1 MHEKQSVFLIDN
13 VTDGLSLHSV
23 ETGHL
28 IRSFPTKPSIPKS
41 KDVAFGEKG
50 TIVVGGGDR
59 GSVYVFDR
67 KQGTQ
72 LQKLQHARE
81 GMVQSI
87 AVRPWQL
94 QQIYIRE
101 FSAPPRCMTGRH
113 IPRSSLP
120 CQATL
125 QTRKSLSG
133 GTNIV
138 GRGVRTL
145 HRRRALK

>member
-28 IRSFPTKPSIPKS
+28 IRSFPTKLSIPKS

-59 GSVYVFDR
+59 GSVYVFDH
-67 KQGTQ
+67 KQGTR
-72 LQKLQHARE
+72 LQKLQHAHE

-87 AVRPWQL
+87 AVHPWQL
-94 QQIYIRE
+94 QQMN
-101 FSAPPRCMTGRH
+101 SQPHLGA
-113 IPRSSLP
+113 
-120 CQATL
+120 
-125 QTRKSLSG
+125 
-133 GTNIV
+133 
-138 GRGVRTL
+138 
-145 HRRRALK
+145 